1 MNSVHKHE
9 FILFIIKLDALNTCI
24 SVQSHLG
31 KYLILVFFNLRRTTF
46 NLPSLMDDS
55 EVSLTPQLVPKT

>member
-1 MNSVHKHE
+1 MNSIHKHE

-31 KYLILVFFNLRRTTF
+31 KYLILVF
-46 NLPSLMDDS
+46 
-55 EVSLTPQLVPKT
+55 

>member
-1 MNSVHKHE
+1 MNSVQKHE

-31 KYLILVFFNLRRTTF
+31 KYLILVFDLRRTTF